1 MTTTFEVRDASC
13 GHCKS
18 TIESAVTTLDD
29 VSRAELDLESKRL
42 AVEHAPTMDIERLKQ
57 TIEDAGYTPELVG

>member
-1 MTTTFEVRDASC
+1 MTTNFEVRDATC

-18 TIESAVTTLDD
+18 TIESAVATLDD
-29 VSRAELDLESKRL
+29 VSRVELDLESKRL
-42 AVEHAPTMDIERLKQ
+42 AVEHAPALDIARLKQ

>member
-1 MTTTFEVRDASC
+1 MTTNFEVRDASC

-18 TIESAVTTLDD
+18 TIESAVSTLED

-42 AVEHAPTMDIERLKQ
+42 TVEHAPSVDIERLKQ
-57 TIEDAGYTPELVG
+57 TIEDAGYTPEPIG